1 MQIRVVSRLS
11 QPCLVLLSVFLCVAL
26 ARAGAD
32 RSSGLLWE
40 ISGPGISPSVVFG
53 TIHSEDPEV
62 LRLATPVRKA
72 FDAARQVVVEA
83 LLDADAMVYSSSA
96 MLLRD
101 GRLLSDIIG
110 QSLFKKVSTAIQARG
125 IPEIVL
131 ERMKPWAAA
140 VTLSMPAPE
149 TGEVLD
155 MALYRQALEAGKQVY
170 GLETIQEQLRVF
182 DALSETDQIM
192 LLQDTVENFT
202 LIDAMHAELLSAWKQ
217 RDLDRLMAINA
228 EVMEGGDQQFADDIQ
243 QRLIVE
249 RNRRMAER
257 MQPYLNAGDAFVAIG
272 ALHLPGEDGV
282 LNLLQRQGYSVRV
295 IY

>member
-1 MQIRVVSRLS
+1 MQIRVVSRPYR
-11 QPCLVLLSVFLCVAL
+11 PCLVLLLVLLCVAHV
-26 ARAGAD
+26 RAATD

-62 LRLATPVRKA
+62 LRLATPVRQA
-72 FDAARQVVVEA
+72 FDAARQVVVEV
-83 LLDADAMVYSSSA
+83 LLDADAMVFSSSA
-96 MLLRD
+96 MLLMD
-101 GRLLSDIIG
+101 GRLLSDVIG
-110 QSLFKKVSTAIQARG
+110 QSLFKKVSSAIQARG
-125 IPEIVL
+125 IPEVVL

-140 VTLSMPAPE
+140 VTLSMPTPE

-155 MALYRQALEAGKQVY
+155 MALYHQALEAGKQVY

-182 DALSETDQIM
+182 DALPETDQVV

-228 EVMEGGDQQFADDIQ
+228 EAMEGGDQQLADDFQ

-257 MQPYLNAGDAFVAIG
+257 MQPYLNAGGAFVAIG
-272 ALHLPGEDGV
+272 ALHLPGADGV
-282 LNLLQRQGYSVRV
+282 LNLLQRQGYTVRV
-295 IY
+295 VY